1 MIKEENPALSEAQ
14 GLLEQLRANLA
25 GKNGYVWLEAL
36 KKFNRQEIP
45 TWSMPTNWKIWET
58 LSNGFFKSINHVKS
72 TLEVNGMEIWGHAET
87 MARRLNFGN
96 FKPYGVDIAMVDIID
111 LGFDENQEVSF
122 KDINKAAKK
131 KGLEECTPY
140 DAFEIRLK
148 FTEQPIQE
156 RCDEFYLVVMRTIK
170 GGVFHIMNTGGH
182 LVIGSLY
189 PNSDTMYNKHSKF
202 FFRLISK
209 K

>member
-1 MIKEENPALSEAQ
+1 MTKEENPALSEAQ
-14 GLLEQLRANLA
+14 RLLEQLRINLT

-45 TWSMPTNWKIWET
+45 TWNAPTDWKIWGT
-58 LSNGFFKSINHVKS
+58 LLNGYFKSVDHVKS
-72 TLEVNGMEIWGHAET
+72 TLEAKGMEIWSRTET
-87 MARRLNFGN
+87 MARRLRFGN
-96 FKPYGVDIAMVDIID
+96 FKPYGVDIAMVDIVD
-111 LGFDENQEVSF
+111 LGFDGNQEVSF
-122 KDINKAAKK
+122 KEINKAAKK

-148 FTEQPIQE
+148 FNEQPIQK
-156 RCDEFYLVVMRTIK
+156 RCDEFYVVVMRTIQE
-170 GGVFHIMNTGGH
+170 GVFHIMNTGGH
-182 LVIGSLY
+182 LIIGTLY
-189 PNSDTMYNKHSKF
+189 PRPETMFNIHSKF